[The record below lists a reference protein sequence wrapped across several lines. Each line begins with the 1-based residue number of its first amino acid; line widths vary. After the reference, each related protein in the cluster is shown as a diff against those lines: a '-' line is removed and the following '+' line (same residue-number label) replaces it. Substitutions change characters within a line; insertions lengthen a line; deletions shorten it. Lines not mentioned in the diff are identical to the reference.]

1 MADQKV
7 QIQFTAQ
14 DMVTAVANGVVAGMN
29 KVQASFKALGPA
41 AKQAADQT
49 AQAFKTLNIKSA
61 IDVKAEQNKIIDA
74 FNQIKT
80 SGKASAEDVT
90 RAQDAMQKKLKEL
103 QSLLTTTADSSQ
115 KASKSFGTIF
125 SGVGMASF
133 YFNNMKTAIQS
144 TWQALL
150 EVSRP
155 AMELEKLNAI
165 FKASSGSAELAA
177 RDMQYI
183 RTEANRLGL
192 SFQDVAGSYAKFAVS
207 TRNTSLE
214 GQKAKEVF
222 SAVAVASTALQLS
235 TEETNGILLAFSQML
250 GKGKVSAEE
259 LNQVAERLPG
269 ALDLISGAMGMTTSE
284 FRKAAEEG
292 RVLSAEV
299 LEKIPKA
306 LRDMYGAAAMDAAAG
321 PAAQMNRLKTAV
333 FELMAVLGQKPMKL
347 VGNLSG
353 ALSGLANA
361 AKASLEW
368 LGPPPGDSHFKYR
381 ERTWIP
387 CSGAYRSSRGAGV
400 IHCRYM
406 GSYNRFRRLYDVA
419 PV

>member
-1 MADQKV
+1 
-7 QIQFTAQ
+7 
-14 DMVTAVANGVVAGMN
+14 MVTAVANGVVAGMN

-177 RDMQYI
+177 REYAI
-183 RTEANRLGL
+183 YPHRGEP
-192 SFQDVAGSYAKFAVS
+192 AG
-207 TRNTSLE
+207 
-214 GQKAKEVF
+214 
-222 SAVAVASTALQLS
+222 
-235 TEETNGILLAFSQML
+235 
-250 GKGKVSAEE
+250 
-259 LNQVAERLPG
+259 
-269 ALDLISGAMGMTTSE
+269 
-284 FRKAAEEG
+284 
-292 RVLSAEV
+292 
-299 LEKIPKA
+299 
-306 LRDMYGAAAMDAAAG
+306 
-321 PAAQMNRLKTAV
+321 AV
-333 FELMAVLGQKPMKL
+333 F
-347 VGNLSG
+347 
-353 ALSGLANA
+353 
-361 AKASLEW
+361 
-368 LGPPPGDSHFKYR
+368 PGCGR
-381 ERTWIP
+381 
-387 CSGAYRSSRGAGV
+387 
-400 IHCRYM
+400 
-406 GSYNRFRRLYDVA
+406 
-419 PV
+419 

>member
-284 FRKAAEEG
+284 FRK
-292 RVLSAEV
+292 
-299 LEKIPKA
+299 
-306 LRDMYGAAAMDAAAG
+306 
-321 PAAQMNRLKTAV
+321 RLKRAV
-333 FELMAVLGQKPMKL
+333 FV
-347 VGNLSG
+347 
-353 ALSGLANA
+353 
-361 AKASLEW
+361 
-368 LGPPPGDSHFKYR
+368 
-381 ERTWIP
+381 
-387 CSGAYRSSRGAGV
+387 C
-400 IHCRYM
+400 
-406 GSYNRFRRLYDVA
+406 
-419 PV
+419 